1 MGQVK
6 RSLTY
11 EQLSLF
17 GALRHVEMALA
28 REISLL
34 SARERKAVA
43 VDLFNARD
51 LIRAADARLTE
62 IRENRAKRAAKGK
75 PDAKPE

>member
-1 MGQVK
+1 MGQIK
-6 RSLTY
+6 RTLNY

-34 SARERKAVA
+34 TSHERKAVA

-51 LIRAADARLTE
+51 LIRTADERLTE

-75 PDAKPE
+75 PNAKSA